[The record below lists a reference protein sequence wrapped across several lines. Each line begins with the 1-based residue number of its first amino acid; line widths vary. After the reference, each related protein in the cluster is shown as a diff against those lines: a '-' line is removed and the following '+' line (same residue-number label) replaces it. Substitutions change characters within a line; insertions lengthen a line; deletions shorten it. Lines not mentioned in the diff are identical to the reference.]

1 MYLNSIKVLFV
12 GLALMLLSPSFS
24 QTLTSKQIDEIVAD
38 AMKANMHAGIAVAV
52 VQDGKVIH
60 EKGYGLA
67 DFKLKK
73 KVDEHTRFSI
83 ASNSKAFTSAALALL
98 VDQGKLKWTDKVVQ
112 HIPEFKMYQAY
123 VTAEFTIL
131 DLLTHRSGLGLG
143 AGDLMLWPD
152 GSDFKLEDLLNSFQ
166 YQTKQSDFRTK
177 YDYDNLLYIV
187 AGEVVARISGK
198 TWSEF
203 VEDELMKPLGMNES
217 AGSLARLTS
226 KENIASPHSITDGAI
241 DQFDNVDF
249 ELGAAAGGI
258 FASVHDLSKWMIMH
272 LADGQNGT
280 KELISKNT
288 HNMMWKPH
296 TNMKFEVKPQNSY
309 KNHFT
314 AYGLGWKIRDV
325 NGLIEISHTGGMPGM
340 LSKTTLIPELNVGI
354 VVLTNCDPGG
364 YSYEMVSRTI
374 ADRYQKVEEKDWFTF
389 IHGVIENRSAG
400 EDSIVKAVWETVK
413 KTDQTKVKTE
423 SFIGTYKD
431 NWFGDIE
438 VSMKEGQLYMSSKRS
453 PKLSGPMSFYQA
465 NTFAIKWDY
474 QDMECNAFAMF
485 VLDEDGKATGFTM
498 KGISPNIDFS
508 YDFQDLEL
516 KRTK

>member
-1 MYLNSIKVLFV
+1 MKFNPVKVLLFGFAV
-12 GLALMLLSPSFS
+12 IFFS
-24 QTLTSKQIDEIVAD
+24 SSYSQSVASKQIDKIVAD

-67 DFKLKK
+67 SSKTNE
-73 KVDEHTRFSI
+73 KVNEHTRFSI
-83 ASNSKAFTSAALALL
+83 ASNSKAFTSAALAVL

-112 HIPEFKMYQAY
+112 HIPEFKMYEAY

-152 GSDFKLEDLLNSFQ
+152 GSDFKLADILNSFQ

-203 VEDELMKPLGMNES
+203 VEAELMKPLGMNES
-217 AGSLARLTS
+217 AGSLDRLVS
-226 KENIASPHSITDGAI
+226 KTNIASPHSVENGKLEG
-241 DQFDNVDF
+241 FENVDF
-249 ELGAAAGGI
+249 ELGAAAAGV

-272 LADGQNGT
+272 LADGKNG
-280 KELISKNT
+280 EADLISKRT
-288 HNMMWKPH
+288 HDMMWKPH
-296 TNMKFEVKPQNSY
+296 TSMNFNVKPKNTY
-309 KNHFT
+309 KSHFT

-325 NGLIEISHTGGMPGM
+325 NGMIEISHTGGMPGM

-374 ADRYQKVEEKDWFTF
+374 ADRFQKVEEKDWFTY
-389 IHGVIENRSAG
+389 IKGVIENRSAG
-400 EDSIVKAVWETVK
+400 EDSVVNAVWETVK
-413 KTDQTKVKTE
+413 NTDQSKVKTE
-423 SFIGTYKD
+423 NFIGTYKD

-438 VSMKEGQLYMSSKRS
+438 VSMKEGQLYMSCKRS
-453 PKLSGPMSFYQA
+453 PKLSGPMSFYKA

-474 QDMECNAFAMF
+474 QDMQCNAFAMF
-485 VLDEDGKATGFTM
+485 VLDQNGKATGFTM

-508 YDFQDLEL
+508 YDFQDLNL